1 MSTDPNDLLIAA
13 YADAV
18 RAALADLPA
27 NEQTVLLEDLNDHL
41 REVAAEGEG
50 PLTDRLG
57 SPAAYAFELRAA
69 YGSREAGRPGRLSW
83 LLRSLESAL
92 QRLAGNRWYR
102 AVTGFLPELRPAWWV
117 LRAYLLVLGL
127 AEIEAGGQGVGLL
140 PNLAT
145 KDGLVE
151 ALLALVAIVASI
163 RLGRLGPRLKG
174 GWRGLAIAGNAL
186 IALISLPI
194 LTALSTPYYDQ
205 LGQGSSPPPSYELQ
219 VLAQGNVVNI
229 YPFAADGT
237 PLKGVLL
244 YDQDGQPITVP
255 GAKGSGLSTTYPQDA
270 QGRPITNE
278 YPQQQAY
285 PDGQAVPAPSVA
297 LPQQPVTSS
306 PRPSLSPSPR
316 PSPSP

>member
-1 MSTDPNDLLIAA
+1 MSIDPKDLQVAA

-27 NEQTVLLEDLNDHL
+27 AEQAVLLEDLDDHL
-41 REVAAEGEG
+41 REVAAEADE
-50 PLTDRLG
+50 PLGDRLG
-57 SPAAYAFELRAA
+57 SPAAYADELRAA
-69 YGSREAGRPGRLSW
+69 YGSGETQRSGRLTR
-83 LLRSLESAL
+83 LLSPVDTAVKGLTGSGWFRAL
-92 QRLAGNRWYR
+92 RD
-102 AVTGFLPELRPAWWV
+102 FLPELRPGWWV

-127 AEIEAGGQGVGLL
+127 AEIEAGGQSVGLL
-140 PNLAT
+140 PNPTT
-145 KDGLVE
+145 KHGLVE
-151 ALLALVAIVASI
+151 AALAVIAIVISV
-163 RLGRLGPRLKG
+163 RLGRLGPRIKG
-174 GWRGLAIAGNAL
+174 GWRGLAIAANTL

-194 LTALSTPYYDQ
+194 VAALSTPNYDQ
-205 LGQGSSPPPSYELQ
+205 LGQGYSPPSSYELQ

-255 GAKGSGLSTTYPQDA
+255 GAKGSGLNTSYPQDA

-278 YPQQQAY
+278 YPQQQTY
-285 PDGQAVPAPSVA
+285 PDGHPVPAPSVA
-297 LPQQPVTSS
+297 LPQRPVTPSPQPSS
-306 PRPSLSPSPR
+306 SPSPR